1 MKKVLFAD
9 PEKCVGCMAC
19 VMACSMKQG
28 DISGPGSSMI
38 LPVKIRRVEINVPVV
53 CRQCAKPLCADAC
66 PMGAI
71 SRDESTKAML
81 VDYDLCIACGM
92 CTVACPLG
100 GITVNSDLGHSVKC
114 NLCGGDPECVKVC
127 GYGALTYISEEELG
141 FRKKREAVN
150 QLAKL
155 LEKIAY

>member
-1 MKKVLFAD
+1 MKKVLFVD

-19 VMACSMKQG
+19 IMSCSMKQG
-28 DISGPGSSMI
+28 DISGPSPSMI
-38 LPVKIRRVEINVPVV
+38 LPIKIRRVEINVPVV

-81 VDYDLCIACGM
+81 VDDDLCIACGM
-92 CTVACPLG
+92 CTLACPLG

-114 NLCGGDPECVKVC
+114 NLCGGDPECAKVC
-127 GYGALTYISEEELG
+127 GYGALAYISEEEIG
-141 FRKKREAVN
+141 FRRKKAAVQ

-155 LEKIAY
+155 LEKIVY